1 MYQTFIYVAIF
12 LIYSFIGWIVEVSA
26 FLIQDHKFV
35 NRGFFIGPVVPIY
48 GTGGILITL
57 LLTKYQSD
65 PVTLF
70 CMAVVV
76 CSILEYFTS
85 YVMEKLFKTRWWD
98 YSNKK
103 FNINGRVCLLNSIYW
118 GFLSVFFIEIWNP
131 LVETQLTKIP
141 SDIILYIDI
150 ILVAYI
156 VVDMILSSIKASNL
170 SKRIK
175 KLIQLGEN
183 LKEKLEELKKT
194 SSEKQK
200 VALQKIIDDLKL
212 RQRVIR
218 LKVDKQ
224 VHNLKK
230 AFPSV
235 QSEHIKEYLKLKVT
249 ELKNKTKE

>member
-103 FNINGRVCLLNSIYW
+103 FNINGRICLTNL
-118 GFLSVFFIEIWNP
+118 LFFGLMGLVMVYLVNQKGKFNVPHGRYKNP
-131 LVETQLTKIP
+131 LICDK
-141 SDIILYIDI
+141 
-150 ILVAYI
+150 
-156 VVDMILSSIKASNL
+156 
-170 SKRIK
+170 
-175 KLIQLGEN
+175 EN
-183 LKEKLEELKKT
+183 LLAVSKLLKNTNIINVSFLK
-194 SSEKQK
+194 SEKK
-200 VALQKIIDDLKL
+200 SLMIV
-212 RQRVIR
+212 
-218 LKVDKQ
+218 
-224 VHNLKK
+224 
-230 AFPSV
+230 F
-235 QSEHIKEYLKLKVT
+235 
-249 ELKNKTKE
+249 

>member
-85 YVMEKLFKTRWWD
+85 YVMEKLFKARWWD
-98 YSNKK
+98 YSNKLL
-103 FNINGRVCLLNSIYW
+103 NINGRVCLI
-118 GFLSVFFIEIWNP
+118 GFIAFGTFAVAFPYIHAFVGSVTAKIPGFIVGIAALTLACAMLGDLITTVLSVLKLN
-131 LVETQLTKIP
+131 
-141 SDIILYIDI
+141 
-150 ILVAYI
+150 
-156 VVDMILSSIKASNL
+156 KALANYEKAL
-170 SKRIK
+170 EKH
-175 KLIQLGEN
+175 KLIQLIRHSKRNFELQIGEMRKN
-183 LKEKLEELKKT
+183 R
-194 SSEKQK
+194 QK
-200 VALQKIIDDLKL
+200 VLSYH
-212 RQRVIR
+212 QRR
-218 LKVDKQ
+218 LI
-224 VHNLKK
+224 K
-230 AFPSV
+230 AFPNL
-235 QSEHIKEYLKLKVT
+235 QSRYENAYKDFK
-249 ELKNKTKE
+249 KTLEKKK